1 MNTEIILSTQTHP
14 GDSTLNI
21 VTSEKFKGDGYY
33 GRSDGLH
40 TIQVS
45 LNGFIG
51 KIKIEACLN
60 VNPNEEDWFT
70 VILED
75 LSTVSNTT
83 ILDYI
88 ENETSSK
95 LYNCKGNFVFLRAK
109 VYDWTDGTINNI
121 RLNL

>member
-1 MNTEIILSTQTHP
+1 MNTEIMLSTQTHP
-14 GDSTLNI
+14 GDSTLNTL
-21 VTSEKFKGDGYY
+21 TSEKFKGDGYY

-40 TIQVS
+40 TIQVG

-60 VNPNEEDWFT
+60 VNPSDEDWFT

-75 LSTVSNTT
+75 LSSASNAI
-83 ILDYI
+83 ILEYL

-95 LYNCKGNFVFLRAK
+95 LYNCKGNFIFLRAK
-109 VYDWTDGTINNI
+109 VYDWTDGTITNI

>member
-1 MNTEIILSTQTHP
+1 MLSTQTHP
-14 GDSTLNI
+14 GDSTLNTL
-21 VTSEKFKGDGYY
+21 TSEKFKGDGYY

-40 TIQVS
+40 TIQVG

-60 VNPNEEDWFT
+60 VNPSDEDWFT

-75 LSTVSNTT
+75 LSSASNAI
-83 ILDYI
+83 ILEYL

-95 LYNCKGNFVFLRAK
+95 LYNCKGNFIFLRAK
-109 VYDWTDGTINNI
+109 VYDWTDGTITNI